1 MGYTDLE
8 EKLNDIVYEVNNL
21 TEKTEKERQL
31 AIDEVEFIDR
41 AMIQIVNDVNKMKV
55 QITQIKNS
63 DVNNGTE
70 FYRLKSELKQDIVGQ
85 REDVEKEFDM
95 AYEDMRE
102 TRKVTAELIH
112 KVNDDQ
118 PMIDGMFQDIQ
129 EILKWKKDLEKE
141 KLEEEIDSYIK
152 TETIVEED
160 DEEDIEMETENE
172 IEDTID
178 SQDEMEII
186 PRKTITTQN
195 ENLRFEWYKFSA
207 RFVTEEYKF
216 KYVHP
221 NAEVTNREK
230 VFEWYEKCDN
240 MGLVPDEFKL

>member
-1 MGYTDLE
+1 MG
-8 EKLNDIVYEVNNL
+8 
-21 TEKTEKERQL
+21 
-31 AIDEVEFIDR
+31 
-41 AMIQIVNDVNKMKV
+41 
-55 QITQIKNS
+55 
-63 DVNNGTE
+63 
-70 FYRLKSELKQDIVGQ
+70 
-85 REDVEKEFDM
+85 
-95 AYEDMRE
+95 
-102 TRKVTAELIH
+102 
-112 KVNDDQ
+112 
-118 PMIDGMFQDIQ
+118 MIDGMVQNIQ
-129 EILKWKKDLEKE
+129 EILKWKKELEKE

-160 DEEDIEMETENE
+160 DDEDIEMETENE

-186 PRKTITTQN
+186 PRKTLTTQN

-216 KYVHP
+216 KYVQP

-240 MGLVPDEFKL
+240 MGLVPDEFKLIPIEDEPEEPNNPSNRKSFHRQRKEEWKKRKASKNVFIVIEDKKEKENKKENVFSKTRTRPPSLKFTLSTMLA

>member
-1 MGYTDLE
+1 MG
-8 EKLNDIVYEVNNL
+8 
-21 TEKTEKERQL
+21 
-31 AIDEVEFIDR
+31 FH
-41 AMIQIVNDVNKMKV
+41 
-55 QITQIKNS
+55 
-63 DVNNGTE
+63 
-70 FYRLKSELKQDIVGQ
+70 RLKSELKQDIVGQ
-85 REDVEKEFDM
+85 REDVE
-95 AYEDMRE
+95 
-102 TRKVTAELIH
+102 
-112 KVNDDQ
+112 
-118 PMIDGMFQDIQ
+118 
-129 EILKWKKDLEKE
+129 E

-152 TETIVEED
+152 TETIV
-160 DEEDIEMETENE
+160 EEDIEMETENE

-240 MGLVPDEFKL
+240 MGLVPDEFKLIPEEDEPEKQTNPGNRKSFHRQRKEEWKKRRASKNVFIEIEDKKEKENKKEK